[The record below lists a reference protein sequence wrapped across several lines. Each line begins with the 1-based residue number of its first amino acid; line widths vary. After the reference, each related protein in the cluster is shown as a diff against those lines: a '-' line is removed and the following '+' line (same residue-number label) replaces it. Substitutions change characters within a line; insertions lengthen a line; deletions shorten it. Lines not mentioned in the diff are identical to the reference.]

1 VKSGFVADGIEKYST
16 PQAAAELI
24 LADTSIWID
33 HFRSG
38 NRELRKRLEQ
48 GQIVTHPFI
57 VAGLALVSLRE
68 RIRRERIRTL
78 ALFDLL
84 PQLRAAQLSEVR
96 RMIEDRRLY
105 NVGVGLTDAHL
116 IASVLLNPSTELWT
130 KDKPLRKAAEELGI
144 HVSLG

>member
-38 NRELRKRLEQ
+38 NKELRKKLDQ

-57 VAGLALVSLRE
+57 VAELALVSS
-68 RIRRERIRTL
+68 RERIRTL
-78 ALFDLL
+78 VLFDLL

-96 RMIEDRRLY
+96 
-105 NVGVGLTDAHL
+105 
-116 IASVLLNPSTELWT
+116 
-130 KDKPLRKAAEELGI
+130 
-144 HVSLG
+144 

>member
-38 NRELRKRLEQ
+38 NRELRKRLDQ

-68 RIRRERIRTL
+68 RIRTL
-78 ALFDLL
+78 ALLDLL
-84 PQLRAAQLSEVR
+84 PQLRAAQVARCVE
-96 RMIEDRRLY
+96 
-105 NVGVGLTDAHL
+105 
-116 IASVLLNPSTELWT
+116 
-130 KDKPLRKAAEELGI
+130 
-144 HVSLG
+144 